1 MKVSEITNTPGKQK
15 GFTLAEILVVIA
27 ILGLLATIIFTI
39 TGGAREQGKI
49 AKGLYFSQH
58 LHNSLGSYAAG
69 IWSFDEGTGTLANDI
84 SGWNNNGTL
93 VNAPTWRCATTD
105 SDYTPSGQG
114 CSLEFNG
121 STQYV
126 NAGNMVSLDI
136 ADLKITIETWVKT
149 TATAPDTD
157 VGMRVFTTYRGS
169 NSSRFSLGM
178 RADRVFSY
186 ASPAGSFSG
195 TSVINDG
202 KWHHIVTTY
211 DGATQKL
218 YVDGSQEN
226 SRNFTLSGEF
236 YSQNDTIGAFHPTDG
251 FWGGLIDEVRIYNT
265 SLTSAQIQSQY
276 YAGLER
282 LLARNRLTR
291 MNADKDWQES
301 KNIWI

>member
-1 MKVSEITNTPGKQK
+1 MKVSEIKNILGEQK

-39 TGGAREQGKI
+39 TSGAREQGKI

-69 IWSFDEGTGTLANDI
+69 IWSFDEGAGSTANDI
-84 SGWNNNGTL
+84 SGWYNNGTL
-93 VNAPTWRCATTD
+93 VNTPTWRCASIDTN
-105 SDYTPSGQG
+105 YTPSGQG

-178 RADRVFSY
+178 RTDKVFSY

-218 YVDGSQEN
+218 YVDGNQEN
-226 SRNFTLSGEF
+226 SRNFTLSSEF
-236 YSQNDTIGAFHPTDG
+236 YSQNDTIGAFHSTDG
-251 FWGGLIDEVRIYNT
+251 FWGGLIDEVRIYT
-265 SLTSAQIQSQY
+265 TALTSAQIQSQY
-276 YAGLER
+276 YAGLDR
-282 LLARNRLTR
+282 LLVKGQINQGECWQKLAR
-291 MNADKDWQES
+291 
-301 KNIWI
+301 I